1 MSYLALDTLVAQIR
15 TLPGEHLELSLPRA
29 AVKPSAVPPSA
40 AEASSESVDLS
51 RFRARTAA
59 LLGALAQ
66 RVDDAVPAALHLAQT
81 AWDQVDAFAILDD
94 ELRAETASLSLVAD
108 ALAAG
113 PQSEDANVRAAG
125 VEARLAI
132 DAAVGLVALVE
143 RRFAS
148 LLRLRL
154 RSANPELMVDG
165 RPFLDVA
172 AALAE
177 ASRRWR

>member
-29 AVKPSAVPPSA
+29 AVRPSPAVASPAESPFELA
-40 AEASSESVDLS
+40 ALP
-51 RFRARTAA
+51 RFRGRTAA
-59 LLGALAQ
+59 LLAALAQ
-66 RVDDAVPAALHLAQT
+66 RVDDTVPAALHLAQT

-94 ELRAETASLSLVAD
+94 DLRAETASLALVAD
-108 ALAAG
+108 ALAAA
-113 PQSEDANVRAAG
+113 PNPEDAAVRAAG

-154 RSANPELMVDG
+154 RSTNPALMVDG

>member
-29 AVKPSAVPPSA
+29 AVKPSAVPA
-40 AEASSESVDLS
+40 AMTPSSEPLAISG
-51 RFRARTAA
+51 FRARTAA
-59 LLGALAQ
+59 LLAALAQ
-66 RVDDAVPAALHLAQT
+66 RVEETVPAALHLAQT

-94 ELRAETASLSLVAD
+94 DLRAATASLSLVAD
-108 ALAAG
+108 ALAAD
-113 PQSEDANVRAAG
+113 EDASVRAAG

-154 RSANPELMVDG
+154 RSTNPELMVDG

-177 ASRRWR
+177 ASKRWR

>member
-29 AVKPSAVPPSA
+29 AVKPSAVAVA
-40 AEASSESVDLS
+40 AESVELS

-59 LLGALAQ
+59 LLGALGQ

-108 ALAAG
+108 ALAAADDTH
-113 PQSEDANVRAAG
+113 ERAAG
-125 VEARLAI
+125 LEARLAI

-154 RSANPELMVDG
+154 RSTNPELLVDG

>member
-15 TLPGEHLELSLPRA
+15 TLPGEHLDSTQLSLPRA
-29 AVKPSAVPPSA
+29 AVRVAAV
-40 AEASSESVDLS
+40 ASSSPQLALPVL
-51 RFRARTAA
+51 RARTAA
-59 LLGALAQ
+59 LLAALAQ
-66 RVDDAVPAALHLAQT
+66 RVDEAVPAALHLAQT

-94 ELRAETASLSLVAD
+94 ELRGETASL
-108 ALAAG
+108 ALAAD
-113 PQSEDANVRAAG
+113 SLASADDSLARAAG

-143 RRFAS
+143 RRFAT
-148 LLRLRL
+148 LVRLRL
-154 RSANPELMVDG
+154 RSATPDLLIDG

-177 ASRRWR
+177 AARRWR

>member
-29 AVKPSAVPPSA
+29 AVKPSALPAVMA
-40 AEASSESVDLS
+40 AASEPVELA
-51 RFRARTAA
+51 RVRARTAA
-59 LLGALAQ
+59 LLAALAQ
-66 RVDDAVPAALHLAQT
+66 RVEEAVPAALHLAQT

-94 ELRAETASLSLVAD
+94 DLRAATASLSLVAD
-108 ALAAG
+108 ALSA
-113 PQSEDANVRAAG
+113 DADTIVRAAG

-154 RSANPELMVDG
+154 RSSNPELIVDG